1 MSDDKTPKKPLP
13 SFTTDA
19 KAEQFVDEADL
30 SEYDLSGF
38 RPMSEFAFARKK
50 DARLEMRI
58 AQAELDLL
66 KAEAKRLGIPASS
79 LARSII
85 EQGLKHLTP

>member
-1 MSDDKTPKKPLP
+1 MSDDNKLKPMP
-13 SFTTDA
+13 SFKTDA
-19 KAEQFVDEADL
+19 EAEAFTDTADL
-30 SEYDLSGF
+30 SEYDLSAF
-38 RPMSEFAFARKK
+38 RPMSEFAFAKKK

-66 KAEAKRLGIPASS
+66 KAEAARRGVPASR

>member
-1 MSDDKTPKKPLP
+1 MNDDNKLKPMP
-13 SFTTDA
+13 SFKTDA
-19 KAEQFVDEADL
+19 EAEAFTDTADL

-38 RPMSEFAFARKK
+38 RPMSGFAFAKKK

-66 KAEAKRLGIPASS
+66 KAEAARRGVPASR